1 MSQFTKILDKIS
13 TVEDT
18 LQWIEEKRKAGKI
31 IGFTNGCFDI
41 LHRGHVTYLAK
52 ASDHADYLVLG
63 LNADE
68 SVRRQGKGPE
78 RPINNEESRAIVVAS
93 LSSIDRVVIFKE
105 DTPELLIELLQ
116 PDVLIKGADY
126 DAEETNPKAKR
137 YIVGSKSIRE
147 KGGRI
152 ITIPLVEGHSTT
164 GLVKKLKD

>member
-1 MSQFTKILDKIS
+1 MTKFTKILDKIS

-18 LQWIEEKRKAGKI
+18 LLWIQEKRKEGKS

-52 ASDHADYLVLG
+52 ASDHADYLILG

-78 RPINNEESRAIVVAS
+78 RPINNEESRAIVVAALAS
-93 LSSIDRVVIFKE
+93 VDKVVVFKE
-105 DTPELLIELLQ
+105 DTPQKLINQLL

-126 DAEETNPKAKR
+126 DAQETDPSNKR
-137 YIVGSKSIRE
+137 YIVGSTSVRQNK
-147 KGGRI
+147 GRI

-164 GLVKKLKD
+164 GLVRKLKD